1 MSLQS
6 LDNLVYALSRL
17 PGFGKRSS
25 ERAALALVR
34 RPETLLDTLAQALQD
49 ARENVCL
56 CSKCGAFTSHDEDP
70 CALCTRSDR
79 DDGLLCVVE
88 DPADIHTLE
97 ASGAFRGRYHALMGK
112 LAPGRQTG
120 VGELRIAAL
129 VQRVKSEGVREIL
142 LALSTDLEGD
152 ATASY
157 IADQLKGSGVT
168 VTRLAFGLPCGSG
181 IAYTDPL
188 TLRRA
193 VAGRSPL
200 PAESEEPAPP
210 ATP

>member
-1 MSLQS
+1 MLQP
-6 LDNLVYALSRL
+6 LDNLIHALSML
-17 PGFGKRSS
+17 PGFGRRSS

-34 RPETLLDTLAQALQD
+34 RPETLLDTLVRALTE

-56 CSKCGAFTSHDEDP
+56 CSKCGAFTSHDANP
-70 CALCTRSDR
+70 CPLCTRADR
-79 DDGLLCVVE
+79 DDSVLCVVE

-112 LAPGRQTG
+112 LSPGRQTG
-120 VGELRIAAL
+120 VGELRVAAL
-129 VQRVKSEGVREIL
+129 AQRVRAEGTREIL

-152 ATASY
+152 ATAGY
-157 IADQLKGSGVT
+157 IAEHLRDTGVR

-181 IAYTDPL
+181 IAYADPL

-193 VAGRSPL
+193 VSGRQRVEP
-200 PAESEEPAPP
+200 EE
-210 ATP
+210 TP